1 MTGKP
6 DIKMCIAI
14 STPQEH
20 STTTARTNFEKGL
33 QQKKK
38 VHPTVFK
45 NTGLASN
52 KCIPG
57 HQ

>member
-33 QQKKK
+33 QQKKQ

>member
-6 DIKMCIAI
+6 DIKMCITI
-14 STPQEH
+14 STPEEH

-33 QQKKK
+33 QQKKN
-38 VHPTVFK
+38 VNPTVFK